1 MADLAVN
8 RKALH
13 DFEVLETFEGG
24 LALTGPEVKSAKNG
38 NVNLKG
44 AFLSFQRGQLLL
56 KGVHIGAYA
65 PAGHADAY
73 NPTRDRVVLV
83 HKKEMNKLQ
92 GKNEVERL
100 TLVPLSLYTV
110 RSLVKVK
117 FALARGKKQFEKRE
131 SIKERDLNRDARRLS
146 ELDQ

>member
-8 RKALH
+8 RKAFH
-13 DFEVLETFEGG
+13 DFEILETFEGG
-24 LALTGPEVKSAKNG
+24 LVLTGAEVKSAKNG

-44 AFLSFQRGQLLL
+44 AFLLFQHGQLTL

-65 PAGHADAY
+65 PAGNLEAY
-73 NPTRDRVVLV
+73 NPIRDRVVLV
-83 HKKEMNKLQ
+83 HKKEIAKLKA
-92 GKNEVERL
+92 KNEVERL
-100 TLVPLSLYTV
+100 TMVPLSLYTA

-131 SIKERDLNRDARRLS
+131 SIKERDLDRDARRYS
-146 ELDQ
+146 EYDV

>member
-1 MADLAVN
+1 MADLAQN

-13 DFEVLETFEGG
+13 DFEILETFEGG
-24 LALTGPEVKSAKNG
+24 LVLTGAEVKSAKGG

-44 AFLSFQRGQLLL
+44 AFLLVERGQLIL
-56 KGVHIGAYA
+56 KGMHIGAYA
-65 PAGHADAY
+65 PAGNLEAY

-83 HKKEMNKLQ
+83 NKKEIAKLQ
-92 GKNEVERL
+92 VKREIERL
-100 TLVPLSLYTV
+100 TIVPLSLYTA

-131 SIKERDLNRDARRLS
+131 SIKERDLDRDVRRHS
-146 ELDQ
+146 EFDV